1 MKRGVVVDA
10 SVWVASL
17 VPQDAFYATS
27 QEWLKVNHAR
37 GVEFLAPAL
46 LLTEVAGVIS
56 RRRGDPILAYKTVK
70 TLQELPGLTL
80 LEMSYTLVQR
90 ATELAADLGLRGADV
105 YYVAAA
111 AFLHVPLA
119 TLDQDQRV
127 RAEQV
132 VRMEVI
138 QLNHLTSPLP

>member
-1 MKRGVVVDA
+1 MKAGVVVDA

-27 QEWLKVNHAR
+27 REWLKANHAR

-46 LLTEVAGVIS
+46 LLTEIAGVIS
-56 RRRGDPILAYKTVK
+56 RKRGDPILAHKVVE

-80 LEMSYTLVQR
+80 LEMNYTLVQR
-90 ATELAADLGLRGADV
+90 ATELAADLGLRGADA

-111 AFLHVPLA
+111 VFLQAPLA

-127 RAEQV
+127 RANQV
-132 VRMEVI
+132 ARVEVI
-138 QLNHLTSPLP
+138 EGL

>member
-1 MKRGVVVDA
+1 MKIGVVVDA
-10 SVWVASL
+10 SVWVTSL
-17 VPQDAFYATS
+17 VPQEVYYATS
-27 QEWLKVNHAR
+27 QEWLKANHAR

-56 RRRGDPILAYKTVK
+56 RKRGDPILAQKVVE
-70 TLQELPGLTL
+70 TLKELPGLTL
-80 LEMSYTLVQR
+80 LEMNYTLVQK
-90 ATELAADLGLRGADV
+90 ATELAADLGLRGADA

-111 AFLHVPLA
+111 AFLQVPLA

-132 VRMEVI
+132 VRAEVI
-138 QLNHLTSPLP
+138 Q